1 MDENEMIVDFEK
13 WCPKCK
19 YEKLKE
25 TVMPCFACL
34 DEPVNMNTT
43 KPIRFEAKGE

>member
-1 MDENEMIVDFEK
+1 MDENEMIVEYEK

-25 TVMPCFACL
+25 TIMPCFACL
-34 DEPVNMNTT
+34 DEPVNINTT

>member
-1 MDENEMIVDFEK
+1 MENVEMIVEFEK

-19 YEKLKE
+19 YEKRSE
-25 TVMPCFACL
+25 MVMPCFACL

-43 KPIRFEAKGE
+43 RPILFEEKD

>member
-13 WCPKCK
+13 WCPNCK

-34 DEPVNMNTT
+34 DEPVNMNST
-43 KPIRFEAKGE
+43 KPVRFEAKGE

>member
-19 YEKLKE
+19 YAKLKE

-34 DEPVNMNTT
+34 DEPVNMNST
-43 KPIRFEAKGE
+43 KPVRFEAKGE